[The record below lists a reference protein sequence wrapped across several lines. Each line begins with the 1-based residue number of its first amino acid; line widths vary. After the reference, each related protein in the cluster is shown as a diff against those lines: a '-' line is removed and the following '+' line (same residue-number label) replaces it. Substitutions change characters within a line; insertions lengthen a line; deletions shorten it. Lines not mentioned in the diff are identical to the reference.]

1 VIPLLGGIVSRSLS
15 LKEFSILHK
24 DFLSQI
30 FAQLEQ
36 TTTQTKP
43 NLQNKNR
50 NTLLFSILTLS
61 LVLLLLLNISLGS
74 VSIPIKDVFNSLTG
88 GNSSKETWDYIIVN
102 YRLPKAIAAIL
113 VGMGLSISGLLM
125 QTLFRNP
132 LAGPYVLGLS
142 SGASLG
148 VAIVIMGAGFLP
160 PFLAS
165 IMLSSYGI
173 VLASSLGSFL
183 VLLAVLAVSQ
193 RLRDTMAILIVGL
206 MFGSLTS
213 AIVGTLT
220 YFSTAE
226 QLQKFTFWSLGNL
239 GNLSWSSI
247 VILSICVA
255 IGLLLSLL
263 SIKPLNALLLGE
275 NYARSLGMNY
285 EKTRLIIIFAT
296 SILAGSITAYAGPIA
311 FIGLAVPHIA
321 KLVFQTSNHVVLFWS
336 TLLFG
341 AIIMLICDSIS
352 QLPGSDITL
361 PINAVTSIFGAPI
374 VIWLLIRK
382 RKMMN

>member
-1 VIPLLGGIVSRSLS
+1 MGMLFLFVI
-15 LKEFSILHK
+15 
-24 DFLSQI
+24 
-30 FAQLEQ
+30 
-36 TTTQTKP
+36 
-43 NLQNKNR
+43 
-50 NTLLFSILTLS
+50 
-61 LVLLLLLNISLGS
+61 NISLGS
-74 VSIPIKDVFNSLTG
+74 VSIPLKEVFRSLSG
-88 GNSSKETWDYIIVN
+88 GIASKETWEYILIN
-102 YRLPKAIAAIL
+102 YRLPKAIAAVL
-113 VGMGLSISGLLM
+113 VGIGLSISGLLM

-148 VAIVIMGAGFLP
+148 VATVILGSALLP
-160 PFLAS
+160 PFIATLL
-165 IMLSSYGI
+165 LSSYGI
-173 VLASSLGSFL
+173 ILASSVGSCT
-183 VLLAVLAVSQ
+183 VLLAVLAVSH

-239 GNLSWSSI
+239 GNLSWTSI
-247 VILSICVA
+247 SLLSICVA
-255 IGLLLSLL
+255 IGLFFSLL
-263 SIKPLNALLLGE
+263 SIKPLNSLLLGE
-275 NYARSLGMNY
+275 NYAKSLGLNY
-285 EKTRLIIIFAT
+285 KKSRLIIIFAT
-296 SILAGSITAYAGPIA
+296 SILAGSITAFAGPIA

-321 KLVFQTSNHVVLFWS
+321 KLVFQTSNHTILVWS

-352 QLPGSDITL
+352 QLPGSDFTL

-382 RKMMN
+382 KSFV

>member
-1 VIPLLGGIVSRSLS
+1 LINI
-15 LKEFSILHK
+15 
-24 DFLSQI
+24 
-30 FAQLEQ
+30 
-36 TTTQTKP
+36 T
-43 NLQNKNR
+43 R
-50 NTLLFSILTLS
+50 NSVLFTLLAVGLALLF
-61 LVLLLLLNISLGS
+61 LVNISLGS
-74 VSIPIKDVFNSLTG
+74 VSIPLKGVFDSLTG
-88 GNSSKETWDYIIVN
+88 GTAGKETWDYIIVN

-148 VAIVIMGAGFLP
+148 VAIVVLGAAFLP
-160 PFLAS
+160 SFLATFL
-165 IMLSSYGI
+165 ISSYGI
-173 VLASSLGSFL
+173 VLVSSLGSFT
-183 VLLAVLAVSQ
+183 VLIAVLAVSH

-239 GNLSWSSI
+239 GNLSWTSI
-247 VILSICVA
+247 SILSGCVF
-255 IGLLLSLL
+255 IGLLLSLF
-263 SIKPLNALLLGE
+263 SIKPLNSLLLGE
-275 NYARSLGMNY
+275 NYAKSLGLNY
-285 EKTRLIIIFAT
+285 KKSRLIIIFAT
-296 SILAGSITAYAGPIA
+296 SILAGSITAFAGPIA
-311 FIGLAVPHIA
+311 FIGLAIPHIA
-321 KLVFQTSNHVVLFWS
+321 KLVFQTSNHSILFWS
-336 TLLFG
+336 TILFG
-341 AIIMLICDSIS
+341 AITMLICDSIS
-352 QLPGSDITL
+352 QMPGSDITL

-382 RKMMN
+382 RKMLN

>member
-1 VIPLLGGIVSRSLS
+1 MVAL
-15 LKEFSILHK
+15 
-24 DFLSQI
+24 FLI
-30 FAQLEQ
+30 
-36 TTTQTKP
+36 
-43 NLQNKNR
+43 
-50 NTLLFSILTLS
+50 
-61 LVLLLLLNISLGS
+61 NISLGS
-74 VSIPIKDVFNSLTG
+74 VSIPVKEVFNSLTG
-88 GNSSKETWDYIIVN
+88 GVSSKETWEYIIIN

-113 VGMGLSISGLLM
+113 TGMGLAISGLLM

-148 VAIVIMGAGFLP
+148 VAMVILGAAFLP
-160 PFLAS
+160 SFLS
-165 IMLSSYGI
+165 TFLLSSYGI
-173 VLASSLGSFL
+173 VIASSLGSFL
-183 VLLAVLAVSQ
+183 VLLAVLVVSQ
-193 RLRDTMAILIVGL
+193 QLRDTMAILIVGL

-226 QLQKFTFWSLGNL
+226 QLQKFTFWSMGNL
-239 GNLSWSSI
+239 GNLSWTSI
-247 VILSICVA
+247 SILSVCVS
-255 IGLLLSLL
+255 IGLLLSLF

-275 NYARSLGMNY
+275 NYAKSLGLNY
-285 EKTRLIIIFAT
+285 KKARLIIIFAT
-296 SILAGSITAYAGPIA
+296 SILAGSITAFAGPIA
-311 FIGLAVPHIA
+311 FVGLAVPHIA
-321 KLVFQTSNHVVLFWS
+321 KLVFQTSNHTILFWS

-341 AIIMLICDSIS
+341 ASIMLICDSIS

-382 RKMMN
+382 RKMIG